1 MISSIKQGYELLNSK
16 QKKSSLSQVFFM
28 FIAMMFEF
36 LGLGLLVPILNVLAG
51 QQNPYLIRI
60 TAWITN
66 HPSPIQNEQVFAAI
80 FLFIIINLMKMLFL
94 IFQARSQAKFIFNI
108 KTNLAQNLLHKYM
121 HESYIYHVQHNS
133 SSLVRNIT
141 TVVGQFCDALT
152 AIFTIITDSFLLLGS
167 LILLLFIYPIITL
180 YCIALVGVVLYL
192 FQRLTRKRVKKWG
205 EEFHQNEN
213 TRLKH
218 AQQILSGIKEIKI
231 FGKENFFF
239 KKFVQ
244 YDLLSSR
251 AGQFQRIANAMP
263 RAFLEM
269 FSVLLI
275 SSVLILMFVKG
286 EASGTILSAV
296 GILVASA
303 FRLLPS
309 VYRISSALQNVTY
322 LTPAIAVLSN
332 DTKTVKETIGNTG
345 GAVFAG
351 IKEGILLQNL
361 SFSYPETIENT
372 LSVIN
377 IEIPVNSTVALIG
390 TTGAGKSTL
399 VELILGLI
407 MPSAGN
413 ILVDGKSIHNN
424 IRAWQNVV
432 GYVPQNIYLIDDT
445 IRRNIAFGI
454 DDEKIDDEAV
464 NAAIKAA
471 QLEVLINDIPSGIHT
486 VVGERGVK
494 LSGGQKQR
502 IGIARA
508 LYNNPELLIF
518 DEATSA
524 LDSKTEKEVMRSLD
538 LLKGQK
544 TIIVIAHRL
553 TSVSNADYVY
563 RLEKGHIIDQ
573 GKPEKVFE
581 GIIH

>member
-1 MISSIKQGYELLNSK
+1 MISGIKQAYGLLSHK
-16 QKKSSLSQVFFM
+16 QKKISIFQIFLM
-28 FIAMMFEF
+28 FIAMIFEF

-51 QQNPYLIRI
+51 QQNPWLVRI
-60 TAWITN
+60 TIWVTG
-66 HPSPIQNEQVFAAI
+66 HPSPDQREQVFTAI
-80 FLFIIINLMKMLFL
+80 FLFIIINLIKMIFL
-94 IFQARSQAKFIFNI
+94 IFQARSQAKFVFNI
-108 KTNLAQNLLHKYM
+108 KTSLAQSLLYKYI

-133 SSLVRNIT
+133 SGLVRNIT
-141 TVVGQFCDALT
+141 TVVGQFVDALT

-167 LILLLFIYPIITL
+167 LILLLFIYPVITL
-180 YCIALVGVVLYL
+180 YCIALVGLVLYF

-231 FGKENFFF
+231 FGKETFFF
-239 KKFVQ
+239 EKFVQ

-251 AGQFQRIANAMP
+251 AGQLQRIANAMP
-263 RAFLEM
+263 RAFLEI

-275 SSVLILMFVKG
+275 SSVLMLMFAKG
-286 EASGTILSAV
+286 EASGTILSVV

-303 FRLLPS
+303 LRLLPS

-345 GAVFAG
+345 RAEFTG
-351 IKEGILLQNL
+351 IKEGILLKNL
-361 SFSYPETIENT
+361 SFAYPETIENT

-445 IRRNIAFGI
+445 IRRNIAFGV
-454 DDEKIDDEAV
+454 DDDKIDDQAV
-464 NAAIKAA
+464 NDAIRAA
-471 QLEVLINDIPSGIHT
+471 QLEVLINDIPSGTHT

-524 LDSKTEKEVMRSLD
+524 LDSKTEKEVIKSLD

-563 RLEKGHIIDQ
+563 RLEKGRIIDQ
-573 GKPEKVFE
+573 GKPAKVFE
-581 GIIH
+581 GIKQ

>member
-1 MISSIKQGYELLNSK
+1 MISGIKQAYGLLSLK
-16 QKKSSLSQVFFM
+16 QKKISIFQVFLM
-28 FIAMMFEF
+28 FIAMIFEF
-36 LGLGLLVPILNVLAG
+36 LGLGLLIPILNVLAG
-51 QQNPYLIRI
+51 QQNPWLVKMSIWV
-60 TAWITN
+60 TD
-66 HPSPIQNEQVFAAI
+66 HPSPDQKEQVFIAI
-80 FLFIIINLMKMLFL
+80 FLFISINLIKMIFL

-108 KTNLAQNLLHKYM
+108 KTSLAQSLLYKYI

-133 SSLVRNIT
+133 SGLVRNIT
-141 TVVGQFCDALT
+141 TVVGQYVDALT

-167 LILLLFIYPIITL
+167 LILLLFIYPGITL
-180 YCIALVGVVLYL
+180 YCIGLVGLVLYF
-192 FQRLTRKRVKKWG
+192 FQRLTRRRVKKWG

-239 KKFVQ
+239 EKFVQ

-251 AGQFQRIANAMP
+251 AGQLQRIASAMP

-275 SSVLILMFVKG
+275 SSVLMLMFAKG

-332 DTKTVKETIGNTG
+332 DTKTVKETIGNSG
-345 GAVFAG
+345 GVEFAG
-351 IKEGILLQNL
+351 IKKGILLKNL
-361 SFSYPETIENT
+361 SFAYPETIENT

-377 IEIPVNSTVALIG
+377 VQIPVNSTVALIG

-454 DDEKIDDEAV
+454 DDDKIDDEAV
-464 NAAIKAA
+464 NDAIKAA

-524 LDSKTEKEVMRSLD
+524 LDSKTEKEVIKSLD
-538 LLKGQK
+538 LLKGKK

-563 RLEKGHIIDQ
+563 RLEKGRIVDQ
-573 GKPEKVFE
+573 GKPAKVFE
-581 GIIH
+581 GIKH